1 MPRTVLL
8 LLAVTALV
16 LPSTAVAAPSS
27 TKTTVTASVAT
38 SYYGDETLTFLAQVT
53 GTNGVPTGSVQF
65 LVNGEEYTEPRA
77 LDAQGRAEELFPEFY
92 LDVGDKVS
100 ARYVGNGVDEASE
113 GDATFTILPARS
125 RVAVATSPR
134 PSLAGEPVTIIV
146 KVDNASTALP
156 AWGTA
161 TLVVDGAVEGE
172 FPVDEGTLTVTGGE
186 DLAAGAHTVEVRFTN
201 PAGDFEASSATTTHT
216 VQGRTLPVEPPPPFN
231 PPPPRLI
238 PPPAATPTP
247 TPAAPF
253 AVLRQTTKAATG
265 AISLLT
271 ELPAAGTVTAHA
283 SAAGVPK
290 WGTVSKV
297 VTAAGRVTLVVNPSA
312 KARRKLAKGKSV
324 KVTVQLRFQPAAGG
338 AARTLTRRVTVKA
351 TKAAKGSRAP
361 SRGSWRLA
369 FPSDGPR

>member
-16 LPSTAVAAPSS
+16 LPSAAVAATP
-27 TKTTVTASVAT
+27 TTTTVTPSAVTSV
-38 SYYGDETLTFLAQVT
+38 YGDETLTFLAQVA
-53 GTNGVPTGSVQF
+53 GTNGVPTGFVQF
-65 LVNGEEYTEPRA
+65 LVNGEAYTEPRA
-77 LDAQGRAEELFPEFY
+77 LDALGRAQELFPEFY
-92 LDVGDKVS
+92 LDVGDDVS
-100 ARYVGNGVDEASE
+100 ARYLGNGVDESSQ
-113 GDATFTILPARS
+113 GDATFTILPARTQ
-125 RVAVATSPR
+125 VAVATSPR
-134 PSLAGEPVTIIV
+134 PTLAGEPVTIIV

-161 TLVVDGAVEGE
+161 ALVVDGAVEAE

-186 DLAAGAHTVEVRFTN
+186 DLAAGTHTFEVRFTN
-201 PAGDFEASSATTTHT
+201 PAGDFEPSSGTTTHT
-216 VQGRTLPVEPPPPFN
+216 VQGRTLPVQPPPPFN
-231 PPPPRLI
+231 PPPPPRLM
-238 PPPAATPTP
+238 PPPVATPAP
-247 TPAAPF
+247 TAPF
-253 AVLRQTTKAATG
+253 AVLRHTTKAATG
-265 AISLLT
+265 AVSLLT
-271 ELPAAGTVTAHA
+271 QLPAAGTVTAHA

-351 TKAAKGSRAP
+351 TKTAKGSRAP

-369 FPSDGPR
+369 SPSGAPR